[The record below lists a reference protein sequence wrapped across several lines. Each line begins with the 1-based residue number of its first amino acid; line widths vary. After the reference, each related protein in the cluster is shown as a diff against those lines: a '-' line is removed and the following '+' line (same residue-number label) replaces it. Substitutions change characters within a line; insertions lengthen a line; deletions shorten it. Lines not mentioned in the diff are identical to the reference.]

1 MSGCIT
7 TKTVLENHDLIVEL
21 WGEDLYDHALTTEA
35 KTWIEFLTSEGIF

>member
-7 TKTVLENHDLIVEL
+7 TKTVIENQALIIEL
-21 WGEDLYDHALTTEA
+21 WGSEVCERAMTTTC